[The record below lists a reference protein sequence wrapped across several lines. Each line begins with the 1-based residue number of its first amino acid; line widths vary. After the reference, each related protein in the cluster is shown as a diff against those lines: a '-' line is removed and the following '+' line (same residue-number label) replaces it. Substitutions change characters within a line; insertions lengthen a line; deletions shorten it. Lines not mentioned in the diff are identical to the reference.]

1 MARTYGTERGLER
14 VEGFTDA
21 VFAIILTLLIV
32 EMKPPGAPE
41 GPEAGAS
48 LAHAMA
54 SQWRE
59 AVALLLCFASIGVYW
74 LSHHYSG
81 RIYAKSDHVFA
92 AINLGFLLA
101 VTVLPYP
108 LRIWCYHVGTAHEA
122 TASIVMA
129 AGLALPG
136 LFWMGK
142 WFYALPDRR
151 LMDRRLTDDFLARLT
166 RRYSIAVGVQL
177 LAIPVAA
184 LSPRAGV
191 ALSLGVVALFLIPPP
206 KPRYREGQAPAESDG
221 APDEIKAATRA

>member
-1 MARTYGTERGLER
+1 MAGTYGAERGLDR
-14 VEGFTDA
+14 FEGFTDA
-21 VFAIILTLLIV
+21 VFAIALTLLIV
-32 EMKPPGAPE
+32 EIKPPGAPE

-48 LAHAMA
+48 LAQAIA

-59 AVALLLCFASIGVYW
+59 LVALLLCFLSIGVYW

-81 RIYAKSDHVFA
+81 RIYTRSDHVFSV
-92 AINLGFLLA
+92 INLGFLLA

-129 AGLALPG
+129 AGLVLPG

-151 LMDRRLTDDFLARLT
+151 LMDRRLTDEFLAQLT
-166 RRYSIAVGVQL
+166 RRYSIAVGVEV
-177 LAIPVAA
+177 LAIPLAA

-191 ALSLGVVALFLIPPP
+191 ALSLGVVAFFLIPPP
-206 KPRYREGQAPAESDG
+206 KPRYRDGQAPAESDV
-221 APDEIKAATRA
+221 APDEMRAATRP